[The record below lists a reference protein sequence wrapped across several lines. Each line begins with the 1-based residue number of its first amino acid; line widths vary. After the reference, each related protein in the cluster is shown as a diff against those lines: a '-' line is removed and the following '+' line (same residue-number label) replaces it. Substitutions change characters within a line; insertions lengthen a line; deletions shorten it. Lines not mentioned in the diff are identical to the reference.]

1 MTGDGERRDELHS
14 REQFFFDD
22 ATVARLA
29 DLAGTFERPC
39 CLCTPLVGAE
49 LERRGRR
56 DVATLDTDARFA
68 HLAGFQAYD
77 LYRPRWIE
85 PEFGLILCDPPF
97 FRVSLSQL
105 FDAIR
110 TLAHNDFDQPIALAF
125 LSRRASAVTGTF
137 ERFGLVP
144 TGIRCGYRTVQ
155 PTEKNEIELFS
166 NLEGERL
173 ALQ

>member
-1 MTGDGERRDELHS
+1 MTGDGERRDELHA

-29 DLAGTFERPC
+29 DLAEGFERPC

-56 DVATLDTDARFA
+56 DVATLDTDERFA
-68 HLAGFQAYD
+68 DLAGFRSYD

-85 PEFGLILCDPPF
+85 PSFGVIVCDPPF

-110 TLAHNDFDQPIALAF
+110 MLAHNDFTQPIALAF

-137 ERFGLVP
+137 ERFGLAP

-155 PTEKNEIELFS
+155 PTEKNEIEIFS
-166 NLEGERL
+166 NLGDERRSL
-173 ALQ
+173 S